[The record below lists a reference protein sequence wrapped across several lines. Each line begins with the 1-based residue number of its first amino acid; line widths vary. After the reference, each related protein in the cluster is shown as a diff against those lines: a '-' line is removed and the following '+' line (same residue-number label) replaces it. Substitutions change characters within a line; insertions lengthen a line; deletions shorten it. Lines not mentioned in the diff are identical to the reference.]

1 MSLAEEVKRVL
12 FEHPEILAEALLAHP
27 EVVYQALAK
36 LAPWEKLATKEDI
49 EKLRAEM
56 ATKEDIEKMATKE
69 DLERVKAVMATKED
83 LEKVRAAMA
92 TKEEL
97 RSLEERLG
105 RVEKRLD
112 EIDAQLRF
120 LAIRVEAL
128 GARWGVVSED
138 AFREGVR
145 ELLRE
150 AGFVVEKWLY
160 YDGDGYVYG
169 YPSEVELDVVVKDG
183 VTMAVEI
190 ASSLKR
196 ADLHAVRRKA
206 ELYEKATGRRVDRVV
221 VITPY
226 ISDRNPPYVKAMAE
240 RLGVKIVTPEEAA
253 QKPA

>member
-12 FEHPEILAEALLAHP
+12 LEHPEILAEALLAHP

-36 LAPWEKLATKEDI
+36 LAPWERLATKEDI
-49 EKLRAEM
+49 ERLRSE
-56 ATKEDIEKMATKE
+56 MATKE
-69 DLERVKAVMATKED
+69 DLERLRSEVATKED
-83 LEKVRAAMA
+83 LEKVRAVMA

-105 RVEKRLD
+105 KVEKRLD

-128 GARWGVVSED
+128 GARWGVVSEE

-145 ELLRE
+145 ELLKE

-160 YDGDGYVYG
+160 YDGDGFVYG
-169 YPSEVELDVVVKDG
+169 YPSEVELDVVVRDG

-206 ELYEKATGRRVDRVV
+206 ELYEKATGRKVDRVV

>member
-12 FEHPEILAEALLAHP
+12 LEHPEILAEALLAHP

-36 LAPWEKLATKEDI
+36 LAPWERLATKEDI
-49 EKLRAEM
+49 ERLRSE
-56 ATKEDIEKMATKE
+56 MATKE
-69 DLERVKAVMATKED
+69 DLERLRSEVATKED
-83 LEKVRAAMA
+83 LEKVRAVMA

-105 RVEKRLD
+105 KVEKRLD

-128 GARWGVVSED
+128 GARWSVVSEE

-145 ELLRE
+145 EVLRE

-160 YDGDGYVYG
+160 YDGEGFIYG
-169 YPSEVELDVVVKDG
+169 YPSEVELDVVVRDG

-206 ELYEKATGRRVDRVV
+206 ELYEKATGRKVDRVV

-226 ISDRNPPYVKAMAE
+226 ISDRNLPYVKAMAE